1 MIVKTTPKYLTLLL
15 AASLSLAG
23 CDKLGLGQDQQPASV
38 VKPVETKVEK
48 KAPATLP
55 DFAKLVEQEGSAV
68 VNIQA
73 YKDPV
78 AAAKPRK
85 DNEMDLNQFPD
96 NDPFYEFF
104 KRLVPNTPDV
114 PHDEGDNDQNFGSG
128 FIISPDGYILTNTH
142 VVSGLDRIKVTL
154 NDKREFIAKLI
165 GSDPQTDVALLKID
179 AKNLSIVKI
188 GNPRD
193 LKPGEWV
200 AAIGA
205 PFGFDNSITSGIVS
219 AKGRSLPNENYTP
232 FIQTDVAINPGNSG
246 GPLFN
251 LDGQV
256 IGINSQIYSRNG
268 VFMGISFAIPI
279 DIAMNVV
286 EQLKA
291 TGKVQRGQL
300 GVIIQEV
307 SYDLAKS
314 FKLDK
319 PTGALIAKVLPG
331 SPAAKAGLQVGD
343 IVRSVNGE
351 TVRTSSELPVMVGN
365 LVPGK
370 EITLGV
376 WRNGKENELKVM
388 LGAATDGK
396 DEAEIESGNIL
407 PQSIEAKDFAVE
419 ELGMNLREISNNE
432 KKYLVVT
439 NVSGVAQRAGI
450 RRGDKILSIAQS
462 KVEDE
467 AGLRTAI
474 AGSGKNI
481 PLLVERKGTTL
492 FLALNLQ

>member
-1 MIVKTTPKYLTLLL
+1 MKTTPKYLTLLL
-15 AASLSLAG
+15 TTAAFALTG
-23 CDKLGLGQDQQPASV
+23 CDKLGLQNEPATAN
-38 VKPVETKVEK
+38 PQK
-48 KAPATLP
+48 KAEPKTESRTPAYLP
-55 DFAKLVEQEGSAV
+55 DFAKLVEQEGSTV

-73 YKDPV
+73 YKSPS
-78 AAAKPRK
+78 ASKPRQ
-85 DNEMDLNQFPD
+85 DDEMDLNQFPD
-96 NDPFYEFF
+96 NDPFYDFF

-114 PHDEGDNDQNFGSG
+114 PKDDSSGEQNFGSG

-142 VVSGLDRIKVTL
+142 VVNGLDSIKVTL
-154 NDKREFIAKLI
+154 NDKREFVAKLI

-179 AKNLSIVKI
+179 ATDLPTVKI

-193 LKPGEWV
+193 LKSGEWV

-205 PFGFDNSITSGIVS
+205 PFGFDNSVTAGIVS

-256 IGINSQIYSRNG
+256 VGVNSQIYSRSG
-268 VFMGISFAIPI
+268 GFMGISFAIPI

-300 GVIIQEV
+300 GVMIQEV

-319 PTGALIAKVLPG
+319 PTGALIAKVLPDG
-331 SPAAKAGLQVGD
+331 PAAKAGLQVGD

-370 EITLGV
+370 EITLGI
-376 WRNGKENELKVM
+376 WRNGKESDIKVI
-388 LGAATDGK
+388 LGASTEDKNENDAVT
-396 DEAEIESGNIL
+396 GNVL
-407 PQSIEAKDFAVE
+407 PDSVQAKDFAVN
-419 ELGMNLREISNNE
+419 ELGMNLREINNNGQ
-432 KKYLVVT
+432 KYLVIT
-439 NVSGVAQRAGI
+439 NVSGAAQRAGI
-450 RRGDKILSIAQS
+450 QRGDKIVSIAQS
-462 KVEDE
+462 QVNDE
-467 AGLRTAI
+467 AGLRAAI
-474 AGSGKNI
+474 SGAGKNI

>member
-1 MIVKTTPKYLTLLL
+1 MKTPVKYLTLLT
-15 AASLSLAG
+15 ASAIALAG
-23 CDKLGLGQDQQPASV
+23 CDKLGGEKAAEIV
-38 VKPVETKVEK
+38 NAVKPAETKP
-48 KAPATLP
+48 APQAPVSLP
-55 DFAKLVEQEGSAV
+55 DFTKLVEQEGSAV

-73 YKDPV
+73 QRNP
-78 AAAKPRK
+78 AASSKPRQ
-85 DNEMDLNQFPD
+85 DDEMDLNQFPD

-114 PHDEGDNDQNFGSG
+114 PQDEHSNEQNFGSG
-128 FIISPDGYILTNTH
+128 FIISHDGYILTNTH
-142 VVSGLDRIKVTL
+142 VVNGLDSIKVTL
-154 NDKREFIAKLI
+154 NDKREFTAKLI

-179 AKNLSIVKI
+179 SSDLPAVKI

-205 PFGFDNSITSGIVS
+205 PFGFDNSVTAGIVS

-251 LDGQV
+251 LQGQV
-256 IGINSQIYSRNG
+256 IGVNSQIYSRSG
-268 VFMGISFAIPI
+268 GFMGISFAIPI

-307 SYDLAKS
+307 SYDLARS

-319 PTGALIAKVLPG
+319 PTGALIAKVLPE

-351 TVRTSSELPVMVGN
+351 TVRNSSELPVMVGN
-365 LVPGK
+365 LIPGK
-370 EITLGV
+370 EITLGI
-376 WRNGKENELKVM
+376 WRNGQESELKVM
-388 LGAATDGK
+388 LGAASENNDNAGS
-396 DEAEIESGNIL
+396 EAGNVL
-407 PQSIEAKDFAVE
+407 PQNVEAKDFAIN
-419 ELGMNLREISNNE
+419 ELGLNLREINNGGS
-432 KKYLVVT
+432 KHLVVT
-439 NVSGVAQRAGI
+439 NVTGAAQRAGI
-450 RRGDKILSIAQS
+450 MRGDKIISVAQNQ
-462 KVEDE
+462 VADE
-467 AGLRTAI
+467 AGFRNAVQG
-474 AGSGKNI
+474 AGKNI
-481 PLLVERKGTTL
+481 PFLVERRGNTL
-492 FLALNLQ
+492 FLAINLQ